1 MQHKL
6 QLPVALTVGLLW
18 GCSGSGS
25 SGDSTPSGGLPNDF
39 QLVGIS
45 VRDGETW
52 RINRPIEMEFS
63 RPVDFSTVSTTTI
76 RITSTAGLP
85 ASGVYSQKRIDTDA
99 DGIADTIEPTVII
112 WQPACPILPDF
123 SDAGLR
129 PGGFG
134 YQLVVTGIDRSPINV
149 LRSSAGRELRV
160 TQVRDFTT
168 PLSSDPSV
176 IFIDPVSASPVP
188 LVRPQTSSIVEG
200 VCYLEIGSNPS
211 VDSRIYFERPLGGGV
226 NTISPG
232 AAAPAAAPLNSY
244 ADPNSETVFVLFF
257 DQPVNPSLS
266 NINSARIG
274 IEYRVQPGGPSTATW
289 IPIETEVELV
299 ANCNG
304 QGAEIRLRPM
314 GGLPADSA
322 VRVNVR
328 AGFEGLLGNT
338 DSSTSSQAR
347 FAETPTLPINNSS
360 LANSAAGAD
369 GLIEDFLIGGTTSGS
384 RQDTGPVTSLDPG
397 PGTMVLS
404 TPATWGS
411 GSLTSRFEFSGDGG
425 PSGSFDWYVDSGGT
439 EFFDTS
445 SQSITSGVADSGVT
459 QFTTG
464 GVVNVRDFIIE
475 DGSSLIITGPN
486 PLVINA
492 TGMVRIEGTLDLSGL
507 LGPAVASV
515 NIGNVPVVGGAGI
528 AGGGNGGS
536 ASSVTNTSTPRGS
549 RGLGAFGVSSLSGGQ
564 GGESG
569 SAVQAGGTLPDNR
582 RPGGGAGGAFN
593 VDQNDSSAKL
603 SFNAGAATDG
613 QISEGMMAQPGFRGH
628 IDSRGAETD
637 AMPSEGGLPGVGP
650 FQDADNSNNFF
661 GRRADVNYSILADRT
676 RPVGSAPTRIIS
688 GELSAMHAGS
698 GGGGGGDALNSDF
711 FPTPN
716 WSPASDERGGP
727 GGGGA
732 GALRLRALGPIIMS
746 GLNAQI
752 LCKGGRGGTGENSF
766 AFDQVGGT
774 GGSGSGGHVILESGA
789 YISFVH
795 ADISDQHLFIDA
807 RGGRENKGRGRDGSA
822 NNNLIPGGLSDG
834 GQGGPGLIQLHV
846 PNSNV
851 APDELLDLGN
861 DLASRLILPQGT
873 IDQLDA
879 GDANALNEIMRPA
892 GVQMIPTFSAVSSA
906 RSDWVDIG
914 AIDVDAA
921 GGERLV
927 QFLFGG
933 IDSGDGS
940 VLTTGGMV
948 TELPALLGPAPI
960 SASAQITAANTLVLS
975 GTELNAML
983 ASSGPQGDD
992 IYLRTP
998 ALLRNCLLRMT
1009 PAVGSPVAYNVEA
1022 ASYENAGTRLTLDLS
1037 GAQDLSTFSGQAPA
1051 PTYTLVPRFFGVSTG
1066 GNPNALP
1073 DGSSV
1078 RLSFDFTGRNPSG
1091 NPDESSILLSGATD
1105 FSAINLFLSD
1115 PTNNGKANFFRL
1127 NFAFDLNSDGG
1138 GLDNLKRPVS
1148 LDFVRLPYSYE

>member
-6 QLPVALTVGLLW
+6 QLPLALLVGLLG

-25 SGDSTPSGGLPNDF
+25 SGDSAPSGGLPNDF

-45 VRDGETW
+45 VRNGETW

-76 RITSTAGLP
+76 RITSTSGLP
-85 ASGVYSQKRIDTDA
+85 ASGVFSQKLLDTDG
-99 DGIADTIEPTVII
+99 DGIADTVEPTVII

-129 PGGFG
+129 PGGFS

-149 LRSSAGRELRV
+149 VRSTAGRELRV

-188 LVRPQTSSIVEG
+188 LVRPQTSSLQDG

-211 VDSRIYFERPLGGGV
+211 VDSRIYFERPLGGGI

-232 AAAPAAAPLNSY
+232 AAAPSAAPLNSY
-244 ADPNSETVFVLFF
+244 SDPSTETVFVLFF

-266 NINSARIG
+266 NISSARLG

-289 IPIETEVELV
+289 IPIETEVQLV
-299 ANCNG
+299 SNCNG
-304 QGAEIRLRPM
+304 QGAEIRLRPL

-338 DSSTSSQAR
+338 DSSTSSQAS
-347 FAETPTLPINNSS
+347 FAVTPTLAIDNFS
-360 LANSAAGAD
+360 LANNTAGAD
-369 GLIEDFLIGGTTSGS
+369 GLIEDFLIGGTTPGS

-397 PGTMVLS
+397 PGTLVLS
-404 TPATWGS
+404 TPASWGN
-411 GSLTSRFEFSGDGG
+411 GQLTSRFEFAGDGG
-425 PSGSFDWYVDSGGT
+425 LGGTFDWYVDSGGI

-445 SQSITSGVADSGVT
+445 SQSITSGVNDGGIT

-464 GVVNVRDFIIE
+464 GVVNVRDFTIE
-475 DGSSLIITGPN
+475 DGSSLVITGPN

-492 TGMVRIEGTLDLSGL
+492 TGTVRIDGTLDLSGL
-507 LGPAVASV
+507 TGLGVSSV
-515 NIGNVPVVGGAGI
+515 NIGNIPVVGAAGI
-528 AGGGNGGS
+528 AGGGDGGS
-536 ASSVTNTSTPRGS
+536 ASSVTDNSTPRGD
-549 RGLGAFGVSSLSGGQ
+549 RGRGAFGAFSLAGGQ

-569 SAVQAGGTLPDNR
+569 SAIQVGGQLPDNR

-593 VDQNDSSAKL
+593 VAQNDSSAKL
-603 SFNAGAATDG
+603 SFNDGAATDG
-613 QISEGMMAQPGFRGH
+613 QRSEGMVAEAGTRGH
-628 IDSRGAETD
+628 IDSRGAESD
-637 AMPSEGGLPGVGP
+637 MMPSEGGLPGVGP
-650 FQDADNSNNFF
+650 FADGDNSNNFF

-676 RPVGSAPTRIIS
+676 RPVGNDPTRIIT
-688 GELSAMHAGS
+688 GELAALHAGA
-698 GGGGGGDALNSDF
+698 GGGGGGDALNTDF

-716 WSPASDERGGP
+716 WTPASDERGGP

-732 GALRLRALGPIIMS
+732 GALHLRALGPIIMS
-746 GLNAQI
+746 GLNSQI

-766 AFDQVGGT
+766 AFNQVGGT

-789 YISFVH
+789 YIAFVH

-822 NNNLIPGGLSDG
+822 QDNPIPGGLSDG

-851 APDELLDLGN
+851 APDEVLDLGN

-921 GGERLV
+921 GGDRLV

-933 IDSGDGS
+933 IDSSDGS
-940 VLTTGGMV
+940 VQTSMGMV
-948 TELPALLGPAPI
+948 TELTELLGPAPL
-960 SASAQITAANTLVLS
+960 SASAQISGANTLVLS
-975 GTELNAML
+975 GADLNPML
-983 ASSGPQGDD
+983 GSSGPLGND

-1009 PAVGSPVAYNVEA
+1009 PALGSPVAYNVEA
-1022 ASYENAGTRLTLDLS
+1022 ASYENTGTRLTLDLS
-1037 GAQDLSTFSGQAPA
+1037 GAQDLSSFAGLSPA
-1051 PTYTLVPRFFGVSTG
+1051 PTYTLVPRFFGVSTD
-1066 GNPNALP
+1066 GNANALP

-1078 RLSFDFTGRNPSG
+1078 RFSFDFTGRNPSG
-1091 NPDESSILLSGATD
+1091 DPDESSILLSRATD
-1105 FSAINLFLSD
+1105 FSAINLFLTD
-1115 PTNNGKANFFRL
+1115 PDNNGKASFFRL
-1127 NFAFDLNSDGG
+1127 NFVFDLDSDGG
-1138 GLDNLKRPVS
+1138 GLNSMKRPVS
-1148 LDFVRLPYSYE
+1148 LDFVRLPFSYE